1 MRRGGGTVRWAYWFQ
16 RQINISLDDSTR
28 FYCMFFFALVQ
39 IFIPRP
45 ARRGRC
51 NPRAD
56 HRPAGEEWAQFH
68 WCPARVS
75 QTCVRMDPRPAAVI
89 SPVSGLWLLTTSSV
103 CLCSSRVVS
112 SSALL
117 LPVLLPRLYPPLF
130 TLYALDKEREDDVYW
145 ECVLRLNKQPDLALL
160 AFLGVQQYVRAEH
173 AAVEEFVFI
182 LCRSINTT
190 TTSFSVFLLSESFG
204 PFPSQHLCLRLAR
217 SNRYHFVHILQN

>member
-1 MRRGGGTVRWAYWFQ
+1 
-16 RQINISLDDSTR
+16 
-28 FYCMFFFALVQ
+28 
-39 IFIPRP
+39 
-45 ARRGRC
+45 
-51 NPRAD
+51 
-56 HRPAGEEWAQFH
+56 
-68 WCPARVS
+68 
-75 QTCVRMDPRPAAVI
+75 MDPRPAAAI

-103 CLCSSRVVS
+103 CLCFSRVVS

-190 TTSFSVFLLSESFG
+190 TSSSSVFLLSESFG
-204 PFPSQHLCLRLAR
+204 LFPSQHLCLRLAR
-217 SNRYHFVHILQN
+217 SNWYHFVHIFQN